1 MQLDEPLMFI
11 VVLEYDDA
19 AAVTAHDQEVLL
31 HPEQAERHDLADDAE
46 ALLAV
51 HHLHLPRVLI

>member
-1 MQLDEPLMFI
+1 MFI
-11 VVLEYDDA
+11 VVLEYDDP

-31 HPEQAERHDLADDAE
+31 PTEQAERHDFADDAE

-51 HHLHLPRVLI
+51 HHLHLARVLI